1 MNTKQRW
8 LTVPI
13 VGLLMAWPWILD
25 AAPISEVPAGTKF
38 MVELRDRLDA
48 KKIKVGKKFKAETLE
63 ALKASDGTYI
73 PAGAKLKGHV
83 SFVEYNKMVLRF
95 ERLESKV
102 GKMPVVAGV
111 AGVAG
116 EKGVQRDV
124 GNEGEIKA
132 SKSRGRATAT
142 GAVIGAGVGAAIGA
156 SQGGKKGAAIGTG
169 VGAAAGGVLGAII
182 GTTDLVLQKGTRIEL
197 ELDRP
202 LTFEP
207 RR

>member
-1 MNTKQRW
+1 MANKQRW
-8 LTVPI
+8 LMRA
-13 VGLLMAWPWILD
+13 LMGAVLAWPQMLS
-25 AAPISEVPAGTKF
+25 AGPVSEVPAGTRF
-38 MVELRDRLDA
+38 MVELRDKLDA

-63 ALKASDGTYI
+63 ALKASDGSYI

-102 GKMPVVAGV
+102 GKMPIVAGV

-142 GAVIGAGVGAAIGA
+142 GAVIGAGVGAAVGA

-182 GTTDLVLQKGTRIEL
+182 GTSDLVLQKGTRIEL

>member
-1 MNTKQRW
+1 MKSQQEW
-8 LTVPI
+8 LIGVMLGT
-13 VGLLMAWPWILD
+13 LMAWPLALS
-25 AAPISEVPAGTKF
+25 AAPASEVPAGTRF
-38 MVELRDRLDA
+38 MVELRDKLDA
-48 KKIKVGKKFKAETLE
+48 KKIKEGKKFKAETLE
-63 ALKASDGTYI
+63 ALRASDGSII
-73 PAGAKLKGHV
+73 PAGAKLKGRV

-95 ERLESKV
+95 ERIESKV
-102 GKMPVVAGV
+102 GKMPIVASATGVV
-111 AGVAG
+111 G
-116 EKGVQRDV
+116 EKGIQREV

-132 SKSRGRATAT
+132 AKSRGRATAA
-142 GAVIGAGVGAAIGA
+142 GAVIGAGVGAAVGA

-197 ELDRP
+197 ELERP